1 MIVEILFAVFI
12 FVSYFLFYVEYKI
25 NKHNEIYKYEKELTR
40 QNINNDILLKM
51 PFYFDAS
58 HLNRPMNINNYKLI
72 KKDKSNKAKEYNSIA
87 ENELLLLKPYIKSN
101 IMNKI
106 YSIKGGGV
114 FDIHTNF
121 ESVNYYFVRDGTVEI
136 FLIHPK
142 FKDNFKPDE
151 KSNKKEMKHYIE
163 NNTHFHN
170 VKCTKGTIV
179 YVPNK
184 WIVYI
189 KNNEKDVSWIEK
201 LTYSTMVNKFML
213 YFKKNT

>member
-1 MIVEILFAVFI
+1 MIVEILFALFI
-12 FVSYFLFYVEYKI
+12 FVAYFLFYVEYKV

-58 HLNRPMNINNYKLI
+58 HLNHSLNINNYKLI
-72 KKDKSNKAKEYNSIA
+72 KKDKSNGFKEYNSIA

-101 IMNKI
+101 ITNKI
-106 YSIKGGGV
+106 YSIKGNGI
-114 FDIHTNF
+114 FDIHTNN
-121 ESVNYYFVRDGTVEI
+121 ESINYYFVRDGSVEI

-151 KSNKKEMKHYIE
+151 KSNDKKMNNYIE

-179 YVPNK
+179 YVPND

-189 KNNEKDVSWIEK
+189 KNNEKDICWIEK
-201 LTYSTMVNKFML
+201 LTYSSIVNKFML
-213 YFKKNT
+213 YFKKNA